1 MAMFFDDSAYIKCP
15 KCGSTIMY
23 CRTVGRY
30 KPDEKDKMV
39 LNFTPVD
46 RHILCGNCN
55 TVVKRLD
62 PLERIR
68 GYNGEA

>member
-1 MAMFFDDSAYIKCP
+1 MAMFFDDSTYIKCP

-30 KPDEKDKMV
+30 EPDAKDKTV
-39 LNFTPVD
+39 INFTPVD
-46 RHILCGNCN
+46 CYILCENCD

-68 GYNGEA
+68 GYDGNS